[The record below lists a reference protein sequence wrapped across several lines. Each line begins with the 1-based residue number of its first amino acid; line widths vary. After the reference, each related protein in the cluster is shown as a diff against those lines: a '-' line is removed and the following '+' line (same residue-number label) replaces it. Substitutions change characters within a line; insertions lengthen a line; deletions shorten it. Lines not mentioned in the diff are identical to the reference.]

1 MYSEF
6 DLIDVIAKAFG
17 DPDGVTIGIG
27 DDAAVLDPGRFD
39 LVSTDTLVEGVH
51 FDLSW
56 CSPQDVGWKL
66 IAVNLSDIAAMGGAP
81 GVFFFNFTLPK
92 NASQSLID
100 GLIEGMVDACTELV
114 PEGFPV
120 SVAGG
125 DTTSTHGPLVLSAT
139 LMGESSPVG
148 PVLRSGAVPGDRIVV
163 LGSLGMSAAGL
174 AYFQSLNGKP
184 ADSFESLVSAYR
196 RPIPRVHEGA
206 LLGLYGVPSTL
217 IDISDGLLQDLG
229 HVLRKS
235 KVGATIETH
244 NIPLHPQMHELASA
258 LDADA
263 LTWALNGG
271 EDFELLMTIP
281 PARMPK
287 LWELSRHHH
296 WDVYDL
302 GEVRDAS
309 EGLTVLDSKGQPMD
323 VSTLGF
329 RHFS

>member
-81 GVFFFNFTLPK
+81 GVFFLNFTIPT
-92 NASQSLID
+92 NASKELVD
-100 GLIEGMVDACTELV
+100 GLIEGLVDACTELV

-125 DTTSTHGPLVLSAT
+125 DVTSTHGPLVLSAT

-148 PVLRSGAVPGDRIVV
+148 PVLRAGAVPGDRIVV
-163 LGSLGMSAAGL
+163 LGPLGMSAAGL
-174 AYFQSLNGKP
+174 AYFQSLQGAAP
-184 ADSFESLVSAYR
+184 TDYDALVSAYR

-206 LLGLYGVPSTL
+206 LLGLYGVPSAL

-229 HVLRKS
+229 HILRKS
-235 KVGATIETH
+235 NVGATIETH
-244 NIPLHPQMHELASA
+244 NIPLHTQMGPLADA

-263 LTWALNGG
+263 LAWALGGG
-271 EDFELLMTIP
+271 EDFELLVTIP

-296 WDVYDL
+296 WDVFDL
-302 GEVRDAS
+302 GEVRAAQ
-309 EGLTVLDSKGQPMD
+309 EGLTVLDAKGRPMD
-323 VSTLGF
+323 VSTMGF